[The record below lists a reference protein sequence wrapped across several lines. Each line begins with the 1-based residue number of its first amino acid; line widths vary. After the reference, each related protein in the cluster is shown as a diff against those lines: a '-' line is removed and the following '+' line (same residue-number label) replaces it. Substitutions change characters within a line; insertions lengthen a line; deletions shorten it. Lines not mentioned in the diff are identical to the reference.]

1 MKKLM
6 VLATVL
12 AMALVVASPA
22 MANTSG
28 IAGDVDGG
36 FGNNGFGNNGF
47 GNNGFDD
54 DFVFVNASQEQFAL
68 QVSTGDAIATGDG
81 SLAFS
86 SVDQSVDQSQ
96 FNAHF
101 DGDSDDDGIFDEF
114 DFVILVGDFD
124 NNGIVDDFEF

>member
-1 MKKLM
+1 MRKLM

-28 IAGDVDGG
+28 IAGDVDG
-36 FGNNGFGNNGF
+36 GFGNNGF

>member
-1 MKKLM
+1 M

-28 IAGDVDGG
+28 IAGDVDG
-36 FGNNGFGNNGF
+36 GFGNNGF